1 MHADGAL
8 DRAVAV
14 ANVAIADVG
23 TAIADELL
31 LRLWLWVRATGPTPV
46 LLPARLLSMLAL
58 MIPMLA
64 PTIAGGRETRPRAG
78 CLRSCGSPSTLSLR
92 LQRPARTRSPNCVH
106 VKLRIDSVKI
116 WIYRLLPTLPAI
128 QWIPSAIACFG
139 TPTVSLAA
147 APIEN
152 TAQGRYSVQTSWP
165 ERVPWHHVSSAS
177 TPLSN
182 NALTSLHM
190 VPPQRAK
197 YSL

>member
-1 MHADGAL
+1 MHADRAL
-8 DRAVAV
+8 DRDVAI
-14 ANVAIADVG
+14 ANVAIADVAIADVAI
-23 TAIADELL
+23 AIADELL
-31 LRLWLWVRATGPTPV
+31 LQLWLWVRATGPTPV

-92 LQRPARTRSPNCVH
+92 LQRPARARSPNCVH

-165 ERVPWHHVSSAS
+165 ERALAS
-177 TPLSN
+177 RLFGIDT
-182 NALTSLHM
+182 A
-190 VPPQRAK
+190 VQQRANVTA
-197 YSL
+197 YGSAAES